1 MQLQPKKVKY
11 KKIKKG
17 RLKRLTSNTALLKQ
31 GVFGIK
37 AVQAGLI
44 SSKNIESA
52 RQSISRKT
60 RRKGKLWINIFPNLP
75 ITAKSVG
82 VRMGKGKGSIHNW
95 SSKVKPG
102 TILFEICGVSLKT
115 AQKAFKTGS
124 AKLPIQTQFYKI
136 TNLNFSIYK

>member
-11 KKIKKG
+11 KKIRKG
-17 RLKRLTSNTALLKQ
+17 RLKHLTLKSTLLKR
-31 GVFGIK
+31 GFFGIK
-37 AVQAGLI
+37 AVHAGFI

-60 RRKGKLWINIFPNLP
+60 KRKGKLWINIFPAIP
-75 ITAKSVG
+75 ITSKSVG

-95 SSKVKPG
+95 SSKIKPG

-115 AQKAFKTGS
+115 AQEAFKTGS
-124 AKLPIQTQFYKI
+124 AKLPVKTQFYTI
-136 TNLNFSIYK
+136 PNLKFSIYK